1 VPAAAVVNIFVAHG
15 VQYYRTTALFL
26 PAPPASGPDR
36 NLANA
41 EGLADASHGEPDREW
56 PTPPRH
62 GPREP

>member
-1 VPAAAVVNIFVAHG
+1 

-36 NLANA
+36 NLAND
-41 EGLADASHGEPDREW
+41 GRLADASHGEPDRAW